1 MKRLNILIDNDLYE
15 KARAFA
21 FIKRES
27 ISELIRKS
35 LRAWI
40 KKNLDKRAEILLSE
54 PDEEKLLHILETDEF
69 TRADKAKQKL
79 GL

>member
-40 KKNLDKRAEILLSE
+40 EKNLDKRAKILLSE
-54 PDEEKLLHILETDEF
+54 SDEERLLHILETDEF
-69 TRADKAKQKL
+69 IQADKAKENL